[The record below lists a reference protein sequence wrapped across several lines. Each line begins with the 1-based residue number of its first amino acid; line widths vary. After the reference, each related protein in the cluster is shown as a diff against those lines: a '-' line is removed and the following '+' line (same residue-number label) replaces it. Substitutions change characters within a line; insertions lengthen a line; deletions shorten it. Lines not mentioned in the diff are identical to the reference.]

1 MSILKNNAFLTFW
14 LAICISYFVDTLM
27 QMGLIQLIMQ
37 NQAESGSQIA
47 LVFFFNS
54 LPAFLFGFLSG
65 FLNDKFPTTSLL
77 MLGNLFK
84 LIPLGILLG
93 GMAFL
98 PVSIPSQ
105 VFIFSFLFG
114 IGSAFFYTSTQ
125 AFIPA
130 VLPAQNLQKGNALI
144 SASGVILIL
153 LGGILSPYILK
164 QFGSI
169 QSPTLIASISGLW
182 LFISALFIPLRRYN
196 LQDTFSQLNKNT
208 LAKSSSHL
216 WQDFLNIRTYLN
228 RHKSVQN
235 ALSLSIVLSLIT
247 ALFFHAFNA
256 VGIDVYH
263 IELTGF
269 SKLKAMLGAGMF
281 LGSLLCMALSHRVK
295 ASYLIAGAFFILMLT
310 TVSASLANTYFLAL
324 FWLIP
329 IGMANAGL
337 VITSDTLLQRL
348 TPVGMRGKVFG
359 LKTMLTSFIF
369 LVGTWSVSQI
379 LAVASPFLVL
389 KMVAGLAFIMLT
401 VVLFFDPAFS
411 FFILRS
417 VVVGCFKRFYTL
429 NVIGAKHIPE
439 TGKVLLC
446 GNHTGW
452 LDTLIITSAVRR
464 PIWFIAGPAAFEIPV
479 LRRIVPHLN
488 VIPLTFGRGM
498 KALENAVIALKK
510 GRCVLIFPEGKLTTE
525 GEINTFQRGIG
536 YLHSQSQA
544 PLVPFYIKGGF
555 DAWGLNRFPKLG
567 VTITIEFLH
576 ARSFPEENDKQIAKF
591 LEEEV
596 KSAYEKAL
604 L

>member
-1 MSILKNNAFLTFW
+1 MSVLKNKAFLTFW
-14 LAICISYFVDTLM
+14 LAVCLSYFVDTLL

-47 LVFFFNS
+47 LVFFYNS

-65 FLNDKFPTTSLL
+65 FLNDKFPTTTLL
-77 MLGNLFK
+77 IMGNLFK
-84 LIPLGILLG
+84 LIPLAILLAG
-93 GMAFL
+93 ASLL
-98 PVSIPSQ
+98 PDSLSTQ

-114 IGSAFFYTSTQ
+114 IGSAFFYTSKQ

-130 VLPAQNLQKGNALI
+130 VLPAQDLQAGNALI

-153 LGGILSPYILK
+153 VGGILSPFILK

-169 QSPTLIASISGLW
+169 QSPTLIVSIGIVW
-182 LFISALFIPLRRYN
+182 LLISALFIPLRRYN
-196 LQDTFSQLNKNT
+196 LSQLDENT
-208 LAKSSSHL
+208 PGKKSSHL
-216 WQDFLNIRTYLN
+216 WHDFFHLRGYLI

-263 IELTGF
+263 IELTGI
-269 SKLKAMLGAGMF
+269 STLKAMLGGGMF
-281 LGSLLCMALSHRVK
+281 LGSVLCMSLSHRVK
-295 ASYLIAGAFFILMLT
+295 ASYLIAGAFFVLMLT
-310 TVSASLANTYFLAL
+310 SVSASLANTYFLAL

-348 TPVGMRGKVFG
+348 TPVNLRGKVFG
-359 LKTMLTSFIF
+359 LKTMLTSCIF

-379 LAVASPFLVL
+379 LTVASPFLVL

-411 FFILRS
+411 FFVLRS
-417 VVVGCFKRFYTL
+417 VVVGGFKRFYTL
-429 NVIGAKHIPE
+429 KVIGAEHIPA

-464 PIWFIAGPAAFEIPV
+464 PIWFIAGPAAFQIPV
-479 LRRIVPHLN
+479 VRRIVPHLN

-498 KALENAVIALKK
+498 QALENAVTALKK
-510 GRCVLIFPEGKLTTE
+510 GRSVLIFPEGKLTTE

-536 YLHSQSQA
+536 YLHSQSEA
-544 PLVPFYIKGGF
+544 PLVPFCIKGGF
-555 DAWGLNRFPKLG
+555 DAWGVNRFPKLG
-567 VTITIEFLH
+567 ITITIEFLE
-576 ARSFPEENDKQIAKF
+576 ARSFPNENDKQIAKS
-591 LEEEV
+591 LEEAV
-596 KSAYEKAL
+596 KSTYEKAP
-604 L
+604 